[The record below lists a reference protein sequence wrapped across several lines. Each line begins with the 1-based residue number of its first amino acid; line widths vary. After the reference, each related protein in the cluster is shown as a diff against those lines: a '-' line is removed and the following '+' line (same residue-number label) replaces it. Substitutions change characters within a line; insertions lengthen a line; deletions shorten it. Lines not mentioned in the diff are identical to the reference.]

1 MILADYAFAIA
12 SFLLV
17 IGGLAVRS
25 AFSRKVQFW
34 FNESMLLLLL
44 ASILLL
50 SFYPEHVV
58 SGIFVISPY
67 SLFFMALFT
76 AGMLVI
82 NIIAFAYSEEYAD
95 FAILSDFAL
104 LGMYLISSSG
114 SIISIFLGLELST
127 IPAVFVILL
136 SRKGME
142 AGVKL
147 LIMVSLAAAIFS
159 IGMALFYDASGSL
172 SLNPVSQGELLGSA
186 LLLFLVSLGIESSIF
201 PFNLLIPDVYQGSQ
215 PYLVSMLGGLNKKAA
230 FAAIIQIVIL
240 SFLAF
245 HSAFGLIAILAAA
258 TMFYGNI
265 VAMLQDN
272 IKRMLA
278 YSSIS
283 QAGYILI
290 GIAASTSQGIAASLF
305 QIFSHAF
312 AFIGIMGIVAWL
324 ETKNKH
330 NLSDLDGLSS
340 ENLFAAVSITVFLLS
355 LIGIPFTTG
364 FIGKFMLFVSAINS
378 GFLWLAILGIIN
390 SVISIYYYS
399 KIIIPAFAYQGKARR
414 LSMGKAS
421 VVAIAICLAVVV
433 AFGIF
438 PQPIIGAANAAAHV
452 LFLSH

>member
-1 MILADYAFAIA
+1 MMLADYALAVA
-12 SFLLV
+12 SFLLI
-17 IGGLAVRS
+17 IGGLAIRS
-25 AFSRKVQFW
+25 AFSRKAQFW
-34 FNESMLLLLL
+34 FNESVLLLLF

-50 SFYPEHVV
+50 SFYPEHSVL
-58 SGIFVISPY
+58 GIFIISPY

-76 AGMLVI
+76 AGMFLI

-104 LGMYLISSSG
+104 LGMYLIASSG
-114 SIISIFLGLELST
+114 TMISIFLGLELST

-136 SRKGME
+136 SKKGME

-147 LIMVSLAAAIFS
+147 LIMVSLAAAVFS

-245 HSAFGLIAILAAA
+245 RSAFGLIAILSVA

-265 VAMLQDN
+265 VAMLQEN
-272 IKRMLA
+272 IKRMFA

-283 QAGYILI
+283 QAGYIMI
-290 GIAASTSQGIAASLF
+290 GIAASTSQGISASLF

-312 AFIGIMGIVAWL
+312 AFIGIMGVVAWL
-324 ETKNKH
+324 EVKNRH

-340 ENLFAAVSITVFLLS
+340 ENRFAAISITIFLLS
-355 LIGIPFTTG
+355 LIGIPFTAG
-364 FIGKFMLFVSAINS
+364 FIGKFMLFLSAINS
-378 GFLWLAILGIIN
+378 GLLWLAVLGVIN

-399 KIIIPAFAYQGKARR
+399 KIIIPIFAYPGRGR
-414 LSMGKAS
+414 MLTMNKAS
-421 VVAIAICLAVVV
+421 IIAIALCLAVVV

-438 PQPIIGAANAAAHV
+438 PQPMIGATNAAAHA
-452 LFLSH
+452 LFIAH